1 MQLCY
6 ISCIPVQ
13 QCTALA
19 PAPVLCPAVGTNAS
33 VSLYRFDAHVRHA
46 WCCLAAAMAKPSADR
61 EQQFVTSAFAV
72 YATEVRKAI
81 GNQQQQLDQ
90 LRGAHEQLHQ
100 TLDSLEQLPNK
111 LQHQV
116 MVPMGKHAFFPG
128 HLTRTNEIMV
138 HLGDQY
144 YVEVTAGHARG
155 ILQRKQAAV
164 ADGISKAQQQLKAL
178 QARLD
183 VSSDSVGSATEHP
196 EAREIRSSL
205 AESDAL
211 LASAASRRKAAA
223 AAAREQCTQEHAQ
236 RIRSS
241 SGYSY
246 TRPQGPITV
255 QRSAQEDA
263 EDVELQARLEQLL
276 LLEQQQEQREGLL
289 DSVDLQHQHQQ
300 HAGLDT
306 IQEGDEDSAQ
316 SGLPVAAGA
325 FGTVEQQQGAAGS
338 GSEQLSAVHHLQQL
352 EAQSDSD
359 DDELHPQALLQE
371 LQQQALQA
379 QQQQQQVQE
388 QAALPQQ
395 RQQAQQQQQQQRP
408 LKSALKKGFLGPAS
422 SSDSR
427 SNTRSA
433 ASSSAAP
440 APKPK
445 PAVFTGAVV
454 ERAASDAAAG
464 LAAPVVADIGE
475 RPAQVVGGAAASGSS
490 SSSSSSAV
498 GSSSKPMSKFKMRR
512 LGLEPEAV

>member
-1 MQLCY
+1 
-6 ISCIPVQ
+6 
-13 QCTALA
+13 
-19 PAPVLCPAVGTNAS
+19 
-33 VSLYRFDAHVRHA
+33 
-46 WCCLAAAMAKPSADR
+46 MAKPTADR

-81 GNQQQQLDQ
+81 SNQQQQLDQ
-90 LRGAHEQLHQ
+90 LRGAHEQLQQ

-183 VSSDSVGSATEHP
+183 VSSDSVVSATEHP

-223 AAAREQCTQEHAQ
+223 AAAREQRTQEHAQ

-289 DSVDLQHQHQQ
+289 DSIDLQHQHQHQQ

-325 FGTVEQQQGAAGS
+325 FNTVEQQQGAAGS

-359 DDELHPQALLQE
+359 DDELHLQALLQE

-395 RQQAQQQQQQQRP
+395 RQQAQQQQQQRS

-512 LGLEPEAV
+512 LGLEPEAE